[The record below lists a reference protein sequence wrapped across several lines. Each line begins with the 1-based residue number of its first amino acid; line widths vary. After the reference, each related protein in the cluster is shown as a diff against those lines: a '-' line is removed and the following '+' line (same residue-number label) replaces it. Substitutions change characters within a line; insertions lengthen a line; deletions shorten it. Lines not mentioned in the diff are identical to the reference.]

1 MADFARQSPTPPSKS
16 FFETSAP
23 TKTLPTVFVQ
33 HATTSIKCPTDGRP
47 TYLAYSASDS
57 LSPNTS
63 RRLNIYFNTMDLAT
77 DSRNTLS
84 PKTLISGRRSNT
96 PVVCST
102 RMNTSILRPSIHS
115 SLTNPT
121 LILPSGRNDSLPVPS
136 SKRPTYGRSSL
147 RSSDDSNRLLLTTS
161 LAPISNHEPKK
172 PVWNQRRASSTPKL
186 DPPRTFSPHFIIH
199 SDQTLPLVQFNTPA
213 NMVPRVSFSPCDGP
227 PSVKLHVEPDF
238 TRFFKPYLTIHK
250 IAQVSTSASSSIFPT
265 PPFYLITINIVPTGL
280 TELTHP
286 DMLRPITSTP
296 TAVPLPPPMQCSY
309 CGPPPP
315 SPIDQPQS
323 PIPPPYILEPPREM
337 MSAMW
342 NAIPPNTASTATNY
356 LDDNFDFAPSTRTTT
371 LSQLRSRACNAAKG
385 LLKLFRRN
393 GNERQGLKFPY
404 LPNLLTL
411 GHLAVTPLTV
421 SCCKAHRNHTSFLKI
436 TLSDNNTD
444 VPETC
449 DLRPTPSPTRRTLLT
464 QLEISNQLP
473 QVPPFTL
480 LFCASPNPITFYGL
494 FFCSSDYAHYV
505 LLISGYDGYLIP
517 QTMSP
522 FLTMFS
528 YDFELLTSFMHPKL
542 LRDFFIGH
550 LITSI
555 QKLGL
560 TLYVC
565 TLGPCFI
572 LFLNLFVQFS
582 NFTLYS
588 QEPNK
593 EYFRFVN
600 TGNNICWLK
609 SDVIIKSKLE
619 SIKLLSRT
627 GMDLAFKVQTY
638 SLINNL
644 SLRLEQEK
652 LSAQN
657 SKTIKRRASQR
668 CNLNSIEFPAPHVR
682 PRCITTQVKPE
693 GTFPIQ
699 KTLQLTNQWPF
710 KEPARR
716 LTLPK
721 RLDHDHPNSEP
732 EITKIHFT
740 DTDTPYEPETDDEY
754 IIYPTYN
761 LNNDAPYMVFTAY
774 KRVDK
779 KIHPVSMQLPPDC
792 EVIRRIPEDPLLTLP
807 QLVMHPPEFVPTT
820 KITQE
825 RLTELNI
832 NATGFLWPEEEK
844 LFQHIMR
851 LNEKSIAFEDV

>member
-1 MADFARQSPTPPSKS
+1 MA
-16 FFETSAP
+16 
-23 TKTLPTVFVQ
+23 
-33 HATTSIKCPTDGRP
+33 
-47 TYLAYSASDS
+47 
-57 LSPNTS
+57 
-63 RRLNIYFNTMDLAT
+63 
-77 DSRNTLS
+77 
-84 PKTLISGRRSNT
+84 
-96 PVVCST
+96 
-102 RMNTSILRPSIHS
+102 
-115 SLTNPT
+115 
-121 LILPSGRNDSLPVPS
+121 
-136 SKRPTYGRSSL
+136 
-147 RSSDDSNRLLLTTS
+147 
-161 LAPISNHEPKK
+161 
-172 PVWNQRRASSTPKL
+172 
-186 DPPRTFSPHFIIH
+186 
-199 SDQTLPLVQFNTPA
+199 
-213 NMVPRVSFSPCDGP
+213 PRVSFSPCDGP

-286 DMLRPITSTP
+286 DTLRPITSTP
-296 TAVPLPPPMQCSY
+296 TAVPLPPPTQCSY

-315 SPIDQPQS
+315 SPNDQPQS
-323 PIPPPYILEPPREM
+323 PIPPPYILEPPCEM

-342 NAIPPNTASTATNY
+342 NAIPSNTASTATNY
-356 LDDNFDFAPSTRTTT
+356 LDDDFDFAPSTRTTT

-421 SCCKAHRNHTSFLKI
+421 SCRKAHRNHTSFLKI

-464 QLEISNQLP
+464 QLEISNQIT
-473 QVPPFTL
+473 QVPPSTL
-480 LFCASPNPITFYGL
+480 LFCASPNPITFYEL

-505 LLISGYDGYLIP
+505 LLILGYDGYLIP
-517 QTMSP
+517 QLMSP

-528 YDFELLTSFMHPKL
+528 YDFEFLTSVMRPKL

-550 LITSI
+550 LTTSI

-565 TLGPCFI
+565 NLGPCFI
-572 LFLNLFVQFS
+572 SFSNFFVQFS

-657 SKTIKRRASQR
+657 SKTIKRHASQR

-682 PRCITTQVKPE
+682 LRCITTQVKPE

-721 RLDHDHPNSEP
+721 RLDHDHPNSELA
-732 EITKIHFT
+732 ITNIHFT

-754 IIYPTYN
+754 IIYPTYD

-792 EVIRRIPEDPLLTLP
+792 EVIRRSPEDPLLTLP

-825 RLTELNI
+825 
-832 NATGFLWPEEEK
+832 
-844 LFQHIMR
+844 
-851 LNEKSIAFEDV
+851 